1 MDKPLPREPEE
12 QERKKKTKTPR
23 KKDKKENDKPVI
35 SGPTNFE
42 HTVHVGFDPRTG
54 EFTGRS
60 IKFDIENWDQITGNN
75 DDDKIATSILLNCK
89 AGAGRF
95 GE

>member
-1 MDKPLPREPEE
+1 MPREPEE

-54 EFTGRS
+54 EFTG
-60 IKFDIENWDQITGNN
+60 G
-75 DDDKIATSILLNCK
+75 L
-89 AGAGRF
+89 
-95 GE
+95 

>member
-1 MDKPLPREPEE
+1 MVGFLTDQNRFFNVSTHVFIHQTSLLLVDKPLPREPEE

-54 EFTGRS
+54 EFTG
-60 IKFDIENWDQITGNN
+60 GNFVR
-75 DDDKIATSILLNCK
+75 KSSS
-89 AGAGRF
+89 
-95 GE
+95 